1 MKKLL
6 IALFAIALL
15 PTAAQAQQYVESFS
29 AQQQYDAQYAEA
41 KMKYAFENYKGSHK
55 SWHKKFYKELSD
67 LLGITELK
75 ERATDASILGLLLW
89 LSR

>member
-6 IALFAIALL
+6 IALFAIALM
-15 PTAAQAQQYVESFS
+15 PTASQAQEYVTTFT

-67 LLGITELK
+67 LHGITEWK
-75 ERATDASILGLLLW
+75 
-89 LSR
+89 